1 MMKHGKLVPSLHLKP
16 DKSNLNPSINLE
28 QHDLDISLEVRDWKT
43 NDNSERIG
51 CVNSFGFGGSNCHAI
66 VVNKASFQEPLST
79 TEDDSIVRYVCLSAV
94 DLMGMEKTL
103 LQFQH
108 DLEESRDSLSSISY
122 TSTKLRDHFPY
133 RSCFTVKTLKE
144 LRTRLS
150 NAVVEDKKP
159 NMTTNLVFVYCGVGT
174 TWQGMCSTLMKCD
187 QTFRTSIEN
196 IDKYLMP
203 TAGFSIAKTFWDE
216 NTDYNDPV
224 LSHIAIFCAQVA
236 LTEMWK
242 KLGICPNVIIGQ
254 SVGEVAAS
262 YSSGSINM
270 ADAVDVI
277 YKRSKLLSTQTGG
290 VMMVVKNIEVKLVEE
305 VCDRFDHKVTVAV
318 YSSPVA
324 CTLSGDA
331 DIMPLVKKELQ
342 SISKERGSDIL
353 IIDLNVTC
361 AYHSHH
367 MQPCVSEIK
376 KQLMNIQPQ
385 KRSIPVISTVTGKL
399 ATMTEF
405 QTGEY
410 WAQNIRQPV
419 KFSEAIIGA
428 AKENAKNIYVEI
440 GPKGVLAAHF
450 KDIFKQEEF
459 YCFQSM
465 RYKKELETKTHTMQQ
480 LYEHGINI
488 KWETTDNIGQ
498 LIATVPRY
506 GFNRLEHV
514 HFPEVE
520 RRKYQGLS
528 AVGSSEHTYVQR
540 SLKKG
545 TSYQLNLNQQT
556 TPFVYDH
563 FMSDKVL
570 VPGAV
575 YVEAALAVGHKL
587 LKRPVNNISV
597 SVEFQ
602 NPLFPVKGIDYEIEC
617 EVKKTKEGN
626 GLTFLKDKRVLCTA
640 MVLCKEF
647 SQTSQVDPESI
658 KRKCLYHMKHNQVY
672 DKLKLLNFKYG
683 SSLSLI
689 QQAWVSD
696 NECIAEIAVPDT
708 LLEEMGRT
716 HLHPAIVDA
725 TFQLFGV
732 LKKESKEKRQSYP
745 RGVKSMILH
754 RAPCQKMYAYAVSTG
769 SEAGRHHFNA
779 LILSADGSVIC
790 ELKDFYTDE
799 QKEMLSDTDTFEYS
813 LEWCLL
819 PEDDLVESKE
829 SKTSFPE
836 QTIFIV
842 CPESKQNFFTAKC
855 GHNRVVFHSFGLPH
869 QTASSNLKSTL
880 TSFQKHE
887 IAAVIFAPT
896 SHSSNKCGEVY
907 STSKHGFT
915 RLSELLLIIDSLSLR
930 MPIYIVTER
939 TQMIP
944 QRNSQS
950 INVHESHIWGMVR
963 CARHEFKQ
971 TKICL
976 VDIDPENCDK
986 SVFCKVI
993 AQGFQQ
999 EDEFA
1004 IDRLSVFVS
1013 RVKPL
1018 PLDKSTNMITKD
1030 INVDPDDLVYLRS
1043 ATHSVI
1049 EKPSFVVQGHEKAES
1064 VGPLNAMCIRLA
1076 SVCLHNREIYAVT
1089 SNLVDEKL
1097 VLWPDLA
1104 ELGFQGVGVEGK
1116 GTTTCVDKNNVR
1128 KVQDQT
1134 VYFCHPVDIA
1144 TYINVPKE
1152 LTVAQSVLPF
1162 YQPGLLTVSL
1172 LLLKLSTYFEYGS
1185 SVCIVADEV
1194 NTFAANF
1201 LTYLLKV
1208 RNHCSAFSL
1217 AQNDLIQGK
1226 HTSADVPTS
1235 NVAFLSMIDSCTVS
1249 GIIDI
1254 CPNLDHIVAIS
1265 SFLPK
1270 DSISWMKHYHQEIA
1284 LSLVSS
1290 DDIFKDKT
1298 LKSSFSQVIEHL
1310 IDFYKKDHPNISG
1323 DDDTIKNVLS
1333 LPWKSLSLT
1342 HNQIIPLRVTES
1354 HLFRKNG
1361 CYVVVGGL
1369 TGLGWEL
1376 MKLIAESGGGHIASI
1391 NRRRPTEEQVDEI
1404 NKIMLQHHVHIH
1416 CIQADITDLENV
1428 KTAFLNLKQTLKEV
1442 KIKGIF
1448 NGAGVIADNTLAQM
1462 TDTEIDKAMRPKIL
1476 GSWNLHLVSQHF
1488 KLDFFVLHS
1497 SVVSVLGNE
1506 GQCNYA
1512 AGNAFMDSLAHYRA
1526 SKGMCAQS
1534 INWGVLDIGMT
1545 QSNAN
1550 LLQYLQSMGLDAL
1563 SVTDICTCFIRA
1575 LMAGKVQVTIGKFDW
1590 SAVCRNET
1598 LSPKLLEVA
1607 PNQDLQIIQKGVK
1620 TGTTAINF
1628 SIFEKLTKSEKSNML
1643 QNIVKDTM
1651 CQVVPGLN
1659 QSDILP
1665 ATGTALH
1672 FVESLQTVTFVNKL
1686 QDLTGYKL
1694 DAQILRLEE
1703 TTIGGVVDIMLENIV
1718 IEDVRPSEITV
1729 YDPILALNAEMTFME
1744 QAVIIDYKKNPE
1756 NPALLRVFDVEI
1768 KGLKFDSGLWKQ
1780 TLQHVVI
1787 MNKELCKVYNMNTS
1801 KIGARYL
1808 SPDSVNVSLEIIP
1821 FESVGNCDV
1830 RHGMSIDISKEI
1842 PVKFQIAHKE
1852 ECIIL
1857 RMILH
1862 AVITDLATVAL
1873 ICKDIRST
1881 AVAIMNDHLLPP
1893 IKEPINVST
1902 IFHSK
1907 VNRRF
1912 LDLRSFWIKQ
1922 MTIISRPITLGKE
1935 NAKKLNGKYC
1945 RFVKGTIP
1953 SDITEQ
1959 IFLVLR
1965 KKGCTLFQ
1973 LFTSIYQLFL
1983 HRSTALSI
1991 IPVLSTA
1998 DMRIHAP
2005 ELQGYAARCINN
2017 IPFIAEFGNG
2027 QTVEEFVTS
2036 NTSKVAQAV
2045 ENCAYPY
2052 QLIEKEIPSESMREH
2067 IGRHRIVM
2075 DNLTD
2080 FNATMKY
2087 KDCSIRIKDAW
2098 HTRDEY
2104 ETFWYIEY
2112 NTDTKLITYQF
2123 GYNAQVCGE
2132 EVGAKIP
2139 QNLISLLRTCCVSPY
2154 ELCFPDKKMHDKQ
2167 ELRHSITN
2175 NSQTR
2180 DSERKSSALNE
2191 SGIESRGNDKTQS
2204 LFRQSTFYGENTKN
2218 SVDGKQHM
2226 STYNDGIN
2234 STVLHERA
2242 LGPIANDKNQGP
2254 VGPNY
2259 IYGKSIKNT
2268 FDGKPPMRT
2277 MDNRDTTKLSEETSQ
2292 DRIIRTGE
2300 LMGPDMIK
2308 QPHSVTENYFSYFSI
2323 KTYAVGTHKN
2333 RLIETVL
2340 LSTQN
2345 TYLN

>member
-1 MMKHGKLVPSLHLKP
+1 MMKYGKLVPSLHLKP

-28 QHDLDISLEVRDWKT
+28 QHDLDISLAVRDWKT
-43 NDNSERIG
+43 NDNRERIG

-79 TEDDSIVRYVCLSAV
+79 REDNSIVRFVCLSAV
-94 DLMGMEKTL
+94 DLVGMENTL
-103 LQFQH
+103 LQFLH

-196 IDKYLMP
+196 IDKYLIP
-203 TAGFSIAKTFWDE
+203 TAGFSIAKKFCDE
-216 NTDYNDPV
+216 KTDYNDPF

-242 KLGICPNVIIGQ
+242 KLGIFPNVIIGQ

-277 YKRSKLLSTQTGG
+277 YKRSKLLSIQTGG

-305 VCDRFDHKVTVAV
+305 VCNRFDHKVTVAV

-331 DIMPLVKKELQ
+331 DIMPLVKMELL
-342 SISKERGSDIL
+342 SISKEMGSDIL
-353 IIDLNVTC
+353 LIDLNVTC

-385 KRSIPVISTVTGKL
+385 NRSIPVISTVTGKL
-399 ATMTEF
+399 ATITEF

-450 KDIFKQEEF
+450 KDIFKQEDF
-459 YCFQSM
+459 YCYQSM

-488 KWETTDNIGQ
+488 NWETTDNNGQ

-506 GFNRLEHV
+506 GFNRLEHL

-520 RRKYQGLS
+520 RRKLQGLS
-528 AVGSSEHTYVQR
+528 TVGSSEHTYVQQ

-597 SVEFQ
+597 SVEFK
-602 NPLFPVKGIDYEIEC
+602 NPLFPVKGIDNEIEC

-647 SQTSQVDPESI
+647 SQTSQLDPESI
-658 KRKCLYHMKHNQVY
+658 KRKCLYHMKHHQVY

-689 QQAWVSD
+689 QQAWVSE

-745 RGVKSMILH
+745 RGVKSVILN
-754 RAPCQKMYAYAVSTG
+754 RAPCQRMYAYAVSTG

-790 ELKDFYTDE
+790 ELNDFYTDE
-799 QKEMLSDTDTFEYS
+799 QKEKLSDTDAFEYS

-819 PEDDLVESKE
+819 PEDDMVEFKE

-842 CPESKQNFFTAKC
+842 CPESKQNFFTAVC
-855 GHNRVVFHSFGLPH
+855 GHNRVVFHSTGLTH
-869 QTASSNLKSTL
+869 QNASNNYKNKLA
-880 TSFQKHE
+880 SFQKHA

-896 SHSSNKCGEVY
+896 SHSSNKCGEIY
-907 STSKHGFT
+907 STSKHSFT
-915 RLSELLLIIDSLSLR
+915 RLSELLLTLDSLSLR

-939 TQMIP
+939 TQKIP

-950 INVHESHIWGMVR
+950 INVHDSHIWGMVR

-971 TKICL
+971 TKLCL
-976 VDIDPENCDK
+976 VDIDPENCDQ

-993 AQGFQQ
+993 AQGFEQ

-1004 IDRLSVFVS
+1004 IDNLAVFVS

-1043 ATHSVI
+1043 ATHSMI
-1049 EKPSFVVQGHEKAES
+1049 EKPSFVVQAREKTES
-1064 VGPLNAMCIRLA
+1064 VVPLNAMCIRLT
-1076 SVCLHNREIYAVT
+1076 SVGLHKTEIYSVT

-1104 ELGFQGVGVEGK
+1104 KLGFQGVGVEGT

-1128 KVQDQT
+1128 KVKDQT
-1134 VYFCHPVDIA
+1134 VYFCYPVDIA

-1172 LLLKLSTYFEYGS
+1172 LLLKISTYFEYGS

-1194 NTFAANF
+1194 NAFAANF

-1208 RNHCSAFSL
+1208 RNRCSAFSL
-1217 AQNDLIQGK
+1217 AQSDLMQGN
-1226 HTSADVPTS
+1226 HTSAVVPTT
-1235 NVAFLSMIDSCTVS
+1235 NVAFLSMIDSCIVS

-1254 CPNLDHIVAIS
+1254 FPSLSHIVTIS

-1270 DSISWMKHYHQEIA
+1270 DSIRWVKHNHQEIA

-1290 DDIFKDKT
+1290 DDMFKDNT

-1310 IDFYKKDHPNISG
+1310 IDFYKKDFPNISG
-1323 DDDTIKNVLS
+1323 DDDTIKDVLS

-1342 HNQIIPLRVTES
+1342 HDQKIIPLRVTES

-1391 NRRRPTEEQVDEI
+1391 SRRRPTEEKVDEI

-1428 KTAFLNLKQTLKEV
+1428 KTAFLNLKQTLNEV

-1476 GSWNLHLVSQHF
+1476 GSWNLHLVSQNF

-1512 AGNAFMDSLAHYRA
+1512 AGNAFMDSLAHYRT
-1526 SKGMCAQS
+1526 SRGMCAQS

-1550 LLQYLQSMGLDAL
+1550 LLQYLQGKGLNAL
-1563 SVTDICTCFIRA
+1563 SVTDIGTCFIKA

-1590 SAVCRNET
+1590 SIVCKNEI
-1598 LSPKLLEVA
+1598 LSPKLVEVA
-1607 PNQDLQIIQKGVK
+1607 PNQDLHIVQK
-1620 TGTTAINF
+1620 GTTAINF
-1628 SIFEKLTKSEKSNML
+1628 SIFEKLTKSEKSSML
-1643 QNIVKDTM
+1643 QNIVKDSM

-1659 QSDILP
+1659 QSDIFP
-1665 ATGTALH
+1665 ATGTAQH

-1703 TTIGGVVDIMLENIV
+1703 TTIGGVVGILLENIV

-1787 MNKELCKVYNMNTS
+1787 MNKELCKVYNMNTNEIS
-1801 KIGARYL
+1801 ARYL
-1808 SPDSVNVSLEIIP
+1808 SPDSVDVSLEIIP

-1881 AVAIMNDHLLPP
+1881 AIAIVHGHQLPP
-1893 IKEPINVST
+1893 IKEPINLST
-1902 IFHSK
+1902 IFHTK
-1907 VNRRF
+1907 VNGRF
-1912 LDLRSFWIKQ
+1912 LDLRSFWTKQ
-1922 MTIISRPITLGKE
+1922 MRMISRPITLGKE

-1945 RFVKGTIP
+1945 RFVQGTIP
-1953 SDITEQ
+1953 SDITQQ

-2027 QTVEEFVTS
+2027 QTVEEFVTT
-2036 NTSKVAQAV
+2036 NTRKVAQAV

-2052 QLIEKEIPSESMREH
+2052 QLIEKEISSENMREH

-2087 KDCSIRIKDAW
+2087 KDLSIRIKDAW

-2132 EVGAKIP
+2132 EGGASIP
-2139 QNLISLLRTCCVSPY
+2139 QNLISLLRTCCVNPN
-2154 ELCFPDKKMHDKQ
+2154 ELCFPDKKRHDKHD
-2167 ELRHSITN
+2167 LCHTITN

-2180 DSERKSSALNE
+2180 DSERKSSALNG
-2191 SGIESRGNDKTQS
+2191 SGFKSRANDKKQS
-2204 LFRQSTFYGENTKN
+2204 SLWQSTFYGENTKN
-2218 SVDGKQHM
+2218 SVDRKQTM
-2226 STYNDGIN
+2226 STCNGGIH
-2234 STVLHERA
+2234 STVLHIGA
-2242 LGPIANDKNQGP
+2242 LGHITNDKKQGS
-2254 VGPNY
+2254 VGPNNFH
-2259 IYGKSIKNT
+2259 GKTIKTT

-2277 MDNRDTTKLSEETSQ
+2277 MDNRDTSKFPEETPQ

-2300 LMGPDMIK
+2300 
-2308 QPHSVTENYFSYFSI
+2308 
-2323 KTYAVGTHKN
+2323 
-2333 RLIETVL
+2333 
-2340 LSTQN
+2340 
-2345 TYLN
+2345 